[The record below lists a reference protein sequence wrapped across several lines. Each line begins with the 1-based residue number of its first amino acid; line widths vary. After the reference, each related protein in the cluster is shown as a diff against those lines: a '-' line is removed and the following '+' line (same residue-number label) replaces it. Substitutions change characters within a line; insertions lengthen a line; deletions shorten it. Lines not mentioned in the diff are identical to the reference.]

1 MTEQEDATTRPVEDL
16 ISRLTEALR
25 PNGDH
30 LDELRH
36 VVEGFF
42 AQLELVPRRELD
54 AHVQALRQM
63 EATVAELERRLE
75 ALETP

>member
-1 MTEQEDATTRPVEDL
+1 MTEQTDATRPAEDL

-54 AHVQALRQM
+54 AHVEALRQI